1 MNQGAL
7 DVVRQETA
15 RVNTYILEISELK
28 WTGRGEFSSDDD
40 YVYYCGQESLRRN
53 GRALRVNKGKKC
65 STWVQ
70 SQQRQ
75 NDLGSFP
82 RQPFFFYANNFSSLW
97 NYFSFDNLP
106 SPTIICMPR
115 NNIFFIKYY
124 KPIHFSLHSESLHSL
139 LRAKH
144 CHAPSRKHKDDLDSD
159 LNLSLLVKKH
169 SRYREYKYVSVE
181 NLGLGPRLI
190 IGITV
195 SQYWVSSCLIVW
207 PWTCNL
213 ISLNLSFFI
222 WYQLRST

>member
-15 RVNTYILEISELK
+15 RVNAYILEISELK

-82 RQPFFFYANNFSSLW
+82 RQPFFFYVNNFSSLW
-97 NYFSFDNLP
+97 NFLL
-106 SPTIICMPR
+106 IIYPLLQLFVCPETT
-115 NNIFFIKYY
+115 
-124 KPIHFSLHSESLHSL
+124 FSL
-139 LRAKH
+139 
-144 CHAPSRKHKDDLDSD
+144 
-159 LNLSLLVKKH
+159 LNTISQFIFPFIQ
-169 SRYREYKYVSVE
+169 
-181 NLGLGPRLI
+181 NLCTASYGQSTVMPPLGNTKMI
-190 IGITV
+190 
-195 SQYWVSSCLIVW
+195 
-207 PWTCNL
+207 
-213 ISLNLSFFI
+213 
-222 WYQLRST
+222 